1 MIKTAKDL
9 RHATYN
15 PRSITDKRLSQLA
28 NSIESFGDLSGIVFN
43 ARTKTMVA
51 GHQRTTSLNKWKS
64 KAVLKA
70 HKDEYGTIQMGHME
84 WATDRG
90 VIRIPMR
97 VVDWDRKK
105 EMSANIAA
113 NAHGGDFDRKKLAP
127 LVAQLERGK
136 KFDIELLGFD
146 HHDLVLLQRLDKN
159 EKAASADS
167 DDEGEEEFGSV
178 VGDLNEARKEMV
190 CCPKCKFEFAPKK
203 RK

>member
-1 MIKTAKDL
+1 MQI
-9 RHATYN
+9 
-15 PRSITDKRLSQLA
+15 
-28 NSIESFGDLSGIVFN
+28 
-43 ARTKTMVA
+43 
-51 GHQRTTSLNKWKS
+51 
-64 KAVLKA
+64 
-70 HKDEYGTIQMGHME
+70 GHME
-84 WATDRG
+84 WKTDKG

-113 NAHGGDFDRKKLAP
+113 NAHGGDFDRKKLAT
-127 LVAQLERGK
+127 LVGQLERGK
-136 KFDIELLGFD
+136 TFDIELLGFD

-159 EKAASADS
+159 EKAAAGAN
-167 DDEGEEEFGSV
+167 DDGEEEEFGSV